1 MYNCQVFFLIINLEG
16 GGGLPLALPP
26 SLPFTQNASSCS
38 VIIVSE
44 AAYGRVGNTTSWPI
58 ILAFTFPK
66 LKPLEE
72 DSLVKIK
79 HKFSHL

>member
-1 MYNCQVFFLIINLEG
+1 MDYLWHYPPPFPSFRMQVV
-16 GGGLPLALPP
+16 AL
-26 SLPFTQNASSCS
+26 
-38 VIIVSE
+38 IIVSE